1 MPSPPSLRIARLR
14 ARAVNVP
21 MNRPLE
27 TSGGTLSS
35 APLVLI
41 DLETREGISGCA
53 YIFCYTAVALK
64 PMVQLVSNLEAM
76 IKGDAVAP
84 GAIERKL
91 QARFRLLG
99 PQGLTGMAMAGID
112 TAAWDALAK
121 AGGMPLV
128 RLLGGEP
135 RPIPAYNSNG
145 LGIIGAKR
153 AAAEAVELAEP
164 GFTAIKVR
172 LGYPDLKTDIEVM
185 RAVRR
190 SVGEDMLLMT
200 DYNQCLSVPEAITR
214 VHALDNEGAYWI
226 EEPTTADD
234 FAGCAHISRAAT
246 TPVQIGENWWGTHD
260 MAKSLAASASDLGMP
275 DAVKIGGVSG
285 WLRAAGMAEA
295 AGMPLSSHLFPEI
308 SAHLLAVTPT
318 AHWLEYVDWA
328 EPILQEPVKIQDG
341 HAIASDAAGIGI
353 AWDEAAV
360 QRHEAV

>member
-1 MPSPPSLRIARLR
+1 MPSQPSLTIARIR
-14 ARAVNVP
+14 ARAVDVP
-21 MNRPLE
+21 MKCPLA
-27 TSGGTLSS
+27 TSGGTIRA

-41 DLETREGISGCA
+41 DLETNEGITGCA
-53 YIFCYTAVALK
+53 YVFCYMAVALK
-64 PMVQLVSNLEAM
+64 PVVQLVSNLETL

-112 TAAWDALAK
+112 IAAWDALAK
-121 AGGMPLV
+121 AAGIPLV

-135 RPIPAYNSNG
+135 RPISAYNSNG
-145 LGIIGAKR
+145 LGIIGAER
-153 AAAEAVELAEP
+153 AATEAAELAER
-164 GFTAIKVR
+164 GFRAIKVR
-172 LGYPDLKTDIEVM
+172 LGYADLRTDIEVI
-185 RAVRR
+185 RAVRGA
-190 SVGEDMLLMT
+190 VGEGMSLMT

-214 VHALDNEGAYWI
+214 AHALDDEGIYWI

-234 FAGCAHISRAAT
+234 FAGCARIAQEAK
-246 TPVQIGENWWGTHD
+246 TPVQIGENWWSTHD
-260 MAKSLAASASDLGMP
+260 MAKSLVADASDLGMP

-295 AGMPLSSHLFPEI
+295 AAMPISSHLFPEV

-318 AHWLEYVDWA
+318 AHWLEYVDWS
-328 EPILQEPVKIQDG
+328 EPILQEPVNIQDG
-341 HAIASDAAGIGI
+341 HAIPSDAPGIGI

-360 QRHEAV
+360 ERYLA

>member
-1 MPSPPSLRIARLR
+1 M
-14 ARAVNVP
+14 
-21 MNRPLE
+21 
-27 TSGGTLSS
+27 GT

-41 DLETREGISGCA
+41 DLETKEGVTGCA
-53 YIFCYTAVALK
+53 YVFCYTAVALK
-64 PMVQLVSNLEAM
+64 PIVQLVSNLDAL
-76 IKGDAVAP
+76 IRGDAVAP

-112 TAAWDALAK
+112 IAAWDAFAK
-121 AGGMPLV
+121 ASGVPLV
-128 RLLGGEP
+128 KLLGGEA

-145 LGIIGAKR
+145 LGIIGAER
-153 AAAEAVELAEP
+153 AAIEAAELAQP
-164 GFTAIKVR
+164 GFKAIKVR
-172 LGYPDLKTDIEVM
+172 LGYADVKTDIEVV
-185 RAVRR
+185 RAVRGA
-190 SVGEDMLLMT
+190 VGEDMLLMT

-214 VHALDNEGAYWI
+214 AHALHNEGVYWI

-234 FAGCAHISRAAT
+234 FSGCARIARASN

-275 DAVKIGGVSG
+275 DAIKIGGVSG

-295 AGMPLSSHLFPEI
+295 AGMPLSSHLFPEV

-328 EPILQEPVKIQDG
+328 EPILQQPVKIQDG
-341 HAIASDAAGIGI
+341 QAIASDAVGIGI
-353 AWDEAAV
+353 AWDEAALK
-360 QRHEAV
+360 RYLT